1 MKSQFSHLEHASLLL
16 PTNRILPD
24 AEKGSIVFG
33 RLWQKLKFRPE
44 ITVIIS
50 KWSIC
55 FVLLNQFLIQPR
67 RSCIVNIHSVASYLS
82 PVWVKS
88 PSLFHSSY
96 SLLLKNHLNLTEAGY
111 ASTWSEKGES
121 PVYLVIIILLHI

>member
-16 PTNRILPD
+16 PTNRILTD

-55 FVLLNQFLIQPR
+55 IVLLNQFLIQPR
-67 RSCIVNIHSVASYLS
+67 QSCIVNIHSVASYLS
-82 PVWVKS
+82 PV
-88 PSLFHSSY
+88 
-96 SLLLKNHLNLTEAGY
+96 
-111 ASTWSEKGES
+111 
-121 PVYLVIIILLHI
+121 

>member
-16 PTNRILPD
+16 PPNRILPD

-82 PVWVKS
+82 PV
-88 PSLFHSSY
+88 
-96 SLLLKNHLNLTEAGY
+96 
-111 ASTWSEKGES
+111 
-121 PVYLVIIILLHI
+121 

>member
-16 PTNRILPD
+16 PPNRILPD
-24 AEKGSIVFG
+24 AEKGSVVFG
-33 RLWQKLKFRPE
+33 RLWQKLKFRPG
-44 ITVIIS
+44 ITVIIY

-55 FVLLNQFLIQPR
+55 IVLLNQSLIQPR

-88 PSLFHSSY
+88 LSLFHSSY